1 MADTA
6 TVNQENLNNGTA
18 AAPQAE
24 RTFTQKELDDILQAR
39 LGKERARYADYE
51 DLKAKAAKLDEL
63 EAANKTELQKATEK
77 AESYKKELEALKK
90 SAEVN
95 AIRAKVA
102 TEKNIPVNLLTA
114 DTEEACIAQAEG
126 ILNFAKPGA
135 YPVVRDG
142 GEPRVTPNASPQAQF
157 IDWFNMSV
165 NNN

>member
-1 MADTA
+1 MAETV
-6 TVNQENLNNGTA
+6 TVNQENNGTA
-18 AAPQAE
+18 AATQAE

-39 LGKERARYADYE
+39 LGKERSKYADYE
-51 DLKAKAAKLDEL
+51 DLKAKAAKLDEI

-77 AESYKKELEALKK
+77 AEAYKKELEGLKK
-90 SAEVN
+90 EAAVS

-102 TEKNIPVNLLTA
+102 TDKNIPVNLLTA

-142 GEPRVTPNASPQAQF
+142 GEIQVPINTTPQDQF
-157 IDWFNMSV
+157 INWFNESV
-165 NNN
+165 NKN